1 MAGLTAGV
9 VAGWASIVAYFAR
22 ELWGR
27 QRQGG
32 GDGGGGP
39 MDWTNTGLPWE
50 IVGTSEIPE
59 IFFFVCLFVCLFVF
73 LEVTVST
80 CHGLDIYIFT
90 YHIYVYV
97 HVYIY
102 LAPVCL
108 LCWGF
113 NPRKEG
119 QKFNQ
124 SKGWFHHPSQIRP
137 YYGIINHRGPP

>member
-27 QRQGG
+27 QKQGG

-50 IVGTSEIPE
+50 SVGTSEIPE
-59 IFFFVCLFVCLFVF
+59 ICFFVCLFVCLFVFFVCLFVCLFVF

-80 CHGLDIYIFT
+80 CHGLDIYFFYISYICNMYMF
-90 YHIYVYV
+90 IYTWHLFVLYV
-97 HVYIY
+97 GAST
-102 LAPVCL
+102 LQ
-108 LCWGF
+108 
-113 NPRKEG
+113 RKAENSI
-119 QKFNQ
+119 KA
-124 SKGWFHHPSQIRP
+124 
-137 YYGIINHRGPP
+137 RGHSTTPAK